1 MTYVLE
7 CEVLLTVPGLDVLEN
22 LVSSFALVEPRVSA
36 VSHQLTPLDPSLQQ
50 EALKG
55 VAAQKPEL
63 LQTQQSCAM
72 FKKKKVYSTLVRVP
86 RQYFY
91 SRC

>member
-1 MTYVLE
+1 M
-7 CEVLLTVPGLDVLEN
+7 
-22 LVSSFALVEPRVSA
+22 SSFALVEPRVSA

-72 FKKKKVYSTLVRVP
+72 FKKKKSL
-86 RQYFY
+86 
-91 SRC
+91 

>member
-1 MTYVLE
+1 M
-7 CEVLLTVPGLDVLEN
+7 
-22 LVSSFALVEPRVSA
+22 SSFALVEPRVSA
-36 VSHQLTPLDPSLQQ
+36 VSHQLTPFDPSLQQ

-72 FKKKKVYSTLVRVP
+72 FKKKVYSTLVRAP

-91 SRC
+91 SRN